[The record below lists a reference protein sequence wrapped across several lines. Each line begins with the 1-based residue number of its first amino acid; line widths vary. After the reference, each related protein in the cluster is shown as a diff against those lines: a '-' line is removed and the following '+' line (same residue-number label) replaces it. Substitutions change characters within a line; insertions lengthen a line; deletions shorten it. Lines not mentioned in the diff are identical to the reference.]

1 MRPRGAEVSTRRES
15 RWQAVW
21 VPVTTVTEYWRE
33 TTSGATHVRA
43 FDDRHILHYGP
54 LVRVRHEIPF
64 VAPAQGAAAAPTQP
78 GAAVHA
84 SSTLTEDQY
93 LAMPGVV
100 AWARAEWL

>member
-1 MRPRGAEVSTRRES
+1 MRPRGAEVSTRSES

-33 TTSGATHVRA
+33 TSSGATHVRA

-54 LVRVRHEIPF
+54 LVRVRRQIPF
-64 VAPAQGAAAAPTQP
+64 VAPAHGAAASPTQP

-84 SSTLTEDQY
+84 ESTMTEDHY

-100 AWARAEWL
+100 AGARTEWL